1 MNCEHM
7 DFAASVGVAR
17 LADEAGVITGYMVEI
32 RIKCAACGVPM
43 QFLGLEP
50 GCDTQGARVSIDG
63 LEANIALAPQ
73 GTRPN
78 PMQRMA
84 YSIGKCDG

>member
-1 MNCEHM
+1 MTCEHLNF
-7 DFAASVGVAR
+7 DASVGVGR
-17 LADEAGVITGYMVEI
+17 LTDDAGNVTSYMAEI
-32 RIKCAACGVPM
+32 RIKCAGCGVPM

-50 GCDTQGARVSIDG
+50 GLDLQGARVSIDG
-63 LEANIALAPQ
+63 LEANIAVTPE

-84 YSIGKCDG
+84 YGVKAFNG